1 MLEILQTIWD
11 TVIWDILFRTPDH
24 PNLTYAIDP
33 VLTPMLISAGI
44 SALGGIAKGIGGR
57 RKAKREKERQ
67 EGLEAQAAEAKAAA
81 EKQFQEAQ
89 AKRMQQKLQVGPE
102 QQVGASFKKY
112 LDESKRDPVAAMRRR
127 QAAEQEATNIAALR
141 SGGARALIGGLGK
154 VTRAAAENRGKIE
167 ADSQKRK
174 QAALEK
180 FAREEQRVGE
190 TNVRR
195 QQTVA
200 DANVRDMQ
208 RLLGAQMNRAQQS
221 GDAAALA
228 EQKAQAGQF
237 AADEQ
242 KRAANMGF
250 LDTAL
255 GAAQAGVNMASAA
268 GKFGGPA
275 PNASAEARDSFFQ
288 NQALQEA
295 LSPRPGSVAA
305 QSSSDVT
312 DSSGNLI
319 GIQEFGPEEEA
330 DIPLDFNDGGRGPL
344 SKTPGPFSHATN
356 PIHIMRNGRKIGEMT
371 GGEVILNPDQEKKVA
386 SQSPYFRQLL
396 RKFNRENN
404 K

>member
-1 MLEILQTIWD
+1 MLELLQTIWD
-11 TVIWDILFRTPDH
+11 TIIWDILFRTPD

-33 VLTPMLISAGI
+33 VVTPMLISAGI
-44 SALGGIAKGIGGR
+44 SALGGIAKGIAGR
-57 RKAKREKERQ
+57 KKAKREKERQ

-89 AKRMQQKLQVGPE
+89 AKRFKQKLKVGPE

-167 ADSQKRK
+167 AESQARK

-190 TNVRR
+190 ANVRR
-195 QQTVA
+195 QQTVS

-208 RLLGAQMNRAQQS
+208 RLLGAQMNRAQAS

-275 PNASAEARDSFFQ
+275 PNASAAARDSFFQ
-288 NQALQEA
+288 NQALQGA
-295 LSPRPGSVAA
+295 LSPTPGSVAA
-305 QSSSDVT
+305 RSSSDVL
-312 DSSGNLI
+312 DSSGNLV
-319 GIQEFGPEEEA
+319 GIQEFGPEEEE
-330 DIPLDFNDGGRGPL
+330 DIYNDGGKRPL

>member
-1 MLEILQTIWD
+1 MLELLQTIWD
-11 TVIWDILFRTPDH
+11 TVIWDILFRTPD

-33 VLTPMLISAGI
+33 VITPMLISAGI

-67 EGLEAQAAEAKAAA
+67 EGLEAQAAQQKAAA
-81 EKQFQEAQ
+81 EKQFQQAQ
-89 AKRMQQKLQVGPE
+89 AARFKQKLKVGPE

-141 SGGARALIGGLGK
+141 SGGARALIGGLGR

-167 ADSQKRK
+167 AESQARK

-190 TNVRR
+190 ANVRR
-195 QQTVA
+195 KQTVA

-208 RLLGAQMNRAQQS
+208 RLLGDQMSRAQDS

-228 EQKAQAGQF
+228 EQRAQAGQF

-255 GAAQAGVNMASAA
+255 GAAQAGVNIASAA
-268 GKFGGPA
+268 GKFDGP
-275 PNASAEARDSFFQ
+275 SFTESSQ
-288 NQALQEA
+288 TVADQVTAGDLGNNQGYELGD
-295 LSPRPGSVAA
+295 GSVLNPYIDPDAYGA
-305 QSSSDVT
+305 YGGSYNVE
-312 DSSGNLI
+312 NRN
-319 GIQEFGPEEEA
+319 EE
-330 DIPLDFNDGGRGPL
+330 GGKYPKL

>member
-1 MLEILQTIWD
+1 
-11 TVIWDILFRTPDH
+11 
-24 PNLTYAIDP
+24 
-33 VLTPMLISAGI
+33 MLISAGI

-67 EGLEAQAAEAKAAA
+67 EGLEAQAAEQKAAA
-81 EKQFQEAQ
+81 EKQFQQAQ
-89 AKRMQQKLQVGPE
+89 AARFKQKLKVGPE

-154 VTRAAAENRGKIE
+154 VTRAAAENRGNIE
-167 ADSQKRK
+167 AESQKRK
-174 QAALEK
+174 QAALAK
-180 FAREEQRVGE
+180 FAGEEQRVGE

-200 DANVRDMQ
+200 DSNVRDMQ
-208 RLLGAQMNRAQQS
+208 RLLGDQMRRAQSS
-221 GDAAALA
+221 GDAASLA

-255 GAAQAGVNMASAA
+255 GAAQAGVNIASAA
-268 GKFGGPA
+268 GKFGG
-275 PNASAEARDSFFQ
+275 
-288 NQALQEA
+288 
-295 LSPRPGSVAA
+295 GGGGGG
-305 QSSSDVT
+305 T
-312 DSSGNLI
+312 
-319 GIQEFGPEEEA
+319 
-330 DIPLDFNDGGRGPL
+330 DGGGGGVGGLLSGLNAMPTNEDGGKQPDI

-356 PIHIMRNGRKIGEMT
+356 PIDIMRNGRKIGEMT

>member
-1 MLEILQTIWD
+1 MLELLQTIWD
-11 TVIWDILFRTPDH
+11 TIIWDILFRTPD

-44 SALGGIAKGIGGR
+44 SALGGIAKGIAGR

-67 EGLEAQAAEAKAAA
+67 EGLEAQAAEQKAAA
-81 EKQFQEAQ
+81 EKQFQQAQ
-89 AKRMQQKLQVGPE
+89 AARFKQKLKVGPE

-141 SGGARALIGGLGK
+141 SGGARALIGGLGR

-167 ADSQKRK
+167 AESQKRK

-190 TNVRR
+190 ANVRR
-195 QQTVA
+195 KQTVA

-208 RLLGAQMNRAQQS
+208 RLLGAQMGRAQS
-221 GDAAALA
+221 AGDAASMA

-268 GKFGGPA
+268 GKFGGGA
-275 PNASAEARDSFFQ
+275 SNAATQSSLADSGFFRPMAGSA
-288 NQALQEA
+288 
-295 LSPRPGSVAA
+295 AA
-305 QSSSDVT
+305 QSSSDVL
-312 DSSGNLI
+312 DSSGNLV

>member
-1 MLEILQTIWD
+1 M
-11 TVIWDILFRTPDH
+11 
-24 PNLTYAIDP
+24 
-33 VLTPMLISAGI
+33 
-44 SALGGIAKGIGGR
+44 
-57 RKAKREKERQ
+57 
-67 EGLEAQAAEAKAAA
+67 
-81 EKQFQEAQ
+81 
-89 AKRMQQKLQVGPE
+89 
-102 QQVGASFKKY
+102 
-112 LDESKRDPVAAMRRR
+112 
-127 QAAEQEATNIAALR
+127 
-141 SGGARALIGGLGK
+141 IGGLGK

-167 ADSQKRK
+167 AESQARK

-190 TNVRR
+190 ANVRR
-195 QQTVA
+195 KQTVA

-208 RLLGAQMNRAQQS
+208 RLLGAQMNRAQAS

-237 AADEQ
+237 KADEQ

-255 GAAQAGVNMASAA
+255 GAAQAGVNIASAA
-268 GKFGGPA
+268 GKFDGP
-275 PNASAEARDSFFQ
+275 SFTQ
-288 NQALQEA
+288 SSQTVADQVTAGDLGDNQGYE
-295 LSPRPGSVAA
+295 LSDGSVLNPYIDPDAYGA
-305 QSSSDVT
+305 YGGSY
-312 DSSGNLI
+312 
-319 GIQEFGPEEEA
+319 
-330 DIPLDFNDGGRGPL
+330 NDGGKRPL

>member
-1 MLEILQTIWD
+1 MLELLQIIWE
-11 TVIWDILFRTPDH
+11 VIFRQPDPNVDLFMPL
-24 PNLTYAIDP
+24 PLAIP
-33 VLTPMLISAGI
+33 IASAAISAI
-44 SALGGIAKGIGGR
+44 GGIAKGIGAKK
-57 RKAKREKERQ
+57 KAKREKARQ
-67 EGLEAQAAEAKAAA
+67 EELEAQAAEQKAAA
-81 EKQFQEAQ
+81 EKQFQESQ
-89 AKRMQQKLQVGPE
+89 AKRMATKFSAGPE

-154 VTRAAAENRGKIE
+154 VTRAAAENRGNIE
-167 ADSQKRK
+167 AESQQRK

-195 QQTVA
+195 QQTVGDKNIA
-200 DANVRDMQ
+200 DMQ
-208 RLLGAQMNRAQQS
+208 GLLGDQMSRAQS
-221 GDAAALA
+221 AGDAASLA
-228 EQKAQAGQF
+228 EQEAQAGQI

-242 KRAANMGF
+242 RRAANWGF

-255 GAAQAGVNMASAA
+255 GAAQAGLNIAGAA
-268 GKFGGPA
+268 GGGGGGGG
-275 PNASAEARDSFFQ
+275 STGGGGGVGG
-288 NQALQEA
+288 L
-295 LSPRPGSVAA
+295 LSGLNEMPTR
-305 QSSSDVT
+305 
-312 DSSGNLI
+312 
-319 GIQEFGPEEEA
+319 E
-330 DIPLDFNDGGRGPL
+330 DGGKQPEL